1 MSMAVVCM
9 KEGMGVVDE
18 TERLEPVLRSIVIGV
33 HWGTLTCMIPLGVGT
48 EIPQR
53 LSATFRPTLSRFN
66 TISETSQLD
75 SRRSLDHT

>member
-33 HWGTLTCMIPLGVGT
+33 H
-48 EIPQR
+48 
-53 LSATFRPTLSRFN
+53 
-66 TISETSQLD
+66 
-75 SRRSLDHT
+75 